1 VTRLPSVDEIFSVG
15 ADSFDGLAER
25 VLAFQREHN
34 RVYREF
40 STAGLYLPIAAFK
53 HGFNGTFDPCLA
65 ERIFR
70 SSGTG
75 GNDTGS
81 GDTGI
86 SGGSGDTGSGSDT
99 GNGSGDTGSG
109 DTGGS
114 RRAEHFVRDLTFY
127 NRSLEDG
134 FRGVFG
140 SGPFTI
146 LAHLPDYASDSS
158 LVYMAERV
166 IATFGNPSSGFF
178 LEDPAIL
185 HEAARLGGDR
195 IVLIGAAFGL
205 LDLLDAQPLQLPI
218 DSLVVET
225 GGMKTHR
232 REIQRGDLHQRLARG
247 FGVPRSQ
254 IWSEFGMCELL
265 SQCYATGTERYRPP
279 PWMRVSV
286 RDPELPETEMPPG
299 VPGVLAVIDLAN
311 AHSASAI
318 LTEDRAVQYNDGFE
332 ILGRLTGTD
341 LRGCNYLLEAT

>member
-53 HGFNGTFDPCLA
+53 HGFNGTFDPRLA

-70 SSGTG
+70 SSG
-75 GNDTGS
+75 
-81 GDTGI
+81 
-86 SGGSGDTGSGSDT
+86 
-99 GNGSGDTGSG
+99 
-109 DTGGS
+109 TGGS

-134 FRGVFG
+134 FRRVFG

-166 IATFGNPSSGFF
+166 IAAFGNPSSGFF